1 MPLAASHP
9 FRARLT
15 SALAHGVLSLTLLS
29 VAAADP
35 VARSEIAAPRPAE
48 TALFR
53 LFDGAVVFDFEERL
67 RAEVRKNNLDFN
79 DASNDDNDD
88 SWLINRFRLGIAVRP
103 SSWLKFYAQGQDT
116 REWDS
121 DRPNVP
127 GVRGTEGGDA
137 FDLRQGAVEMANFR
151 AFPLGIT
158 CGRQPLSYG
167 EGRIVFDPKWTNSG
181 RTFDAVKL
189 RFQSAKV
196 WVDAFAARVVQIK
209 EHAFDESDSAD
220 HFYGLYASTEAL
232 SFQTTD
238 LYFLYRDKADNQPDL
253 SPTNKLDPSGTWNG
267 PAQRVGAI
275 GTRWKS
281 AKNLRDWDYT
291 VEAVYEFGQVWAG
304 DRSTRDFDLHAFAA
318 HLSGGYTFN
327 ALAWTPRLGVGYNYA
342 SGDRNPTDGKTQ
354 SFQTLFPS
362 NHGKFGEMDEF
373 AWRNL
378 HNLRAQFTLHPA
390 QTCEIEISYHA
401 DWLANPHDYWYRGGS
416 ALRTTTSTGQ
426 DVRTLGADRFAGQE
440 LDFMVRWKATSR
452 VNLDAGY
459 AHFFAST
466 YLRDTGPA
474 DDADFGYAQAQI
486 LF

>member
-1 MPLAASHP
+1 M
-9 FRARLT
+9 
-15 SALAHGVLSLTLLS
+15 LS
-29 VAAADP
+29 VASAGP
-35 VARSEIAAPRPAE
+35 VARPEIAAPPLPE
-48 TALFR
+48 TPLPS
-53 LFDGAVVFDFEERL
+53 LFDGTVVFDLDERL
-67 RAEVRKNNLDFN
+67 RAEVRRNNLDFN
-79 DASNDDNDD
+79 AAINDDNDD
-88 SWLINRFRLGIAVRP
+88 SWLINRCRLGIAVKP
-103 SSWLKFYAQGQDT
+103 SSWLKIYAQGQDT

-137 FDLRQGAVEMANFR
+137 FDLRQGYVEIGNFR
-151 AFPLGIT
+151 PGPLRLT
-158 CGRQPLSYG
+158 VGRQALMYG
-167 EGRIVFDPKWTNSG
+167 DSRLVADSKWANPG

-189 RFQSAKV
+189 RLQTEKL

-209 EHAFDESDSAD
+209 EHVFDESDSAD
-220 HFYGLYASTEAL
+220 HFYGFYASTEAL

-238 LYFLYRDKADNQPDL
+238 LYFLSREKEDHQPDL

-281 AKNLRDWDYT
+281 AKDLRGWDYT
-291 VEAVYEFGQVWAG
+291 VEAVYEWGKVWTG
-304 DRSTRDFDLHAFAA
+304 DRTTRDFDLHAFAA
-318 HLSGGYTFN
+318 HLSGGYTFD
-327 ALAWTPRLGVGYNYA
+327 ALTWMPRLALGYNYA
-342 SGDRNPTDGKTQ
+342 SGDRSPTDSKTQ

-390 QTCEIEISYHA
+390 KTCEIEITYHA
-401 DWLANPHDYWYRGGS
+401 DWLADTHDYWYRGGS
-416 ALRTTTSTGQ
+416 ALRTTTTTGQ
-426 DVRTLGADRFAGQE
+426 DVRTIGADRFAGQE
-440 LDFMVRWKATSR
+440 LDFSVRWKAASWI
-452 VNLDAGY
+452 NLDAGY
-459 AHFFAST
+459 AHFFAGT

-486 LF
+486 SF